1 MLSGVR
7 ADMVSVKE
15 EHCALKDP
23 DVMRLISSVLAAG
36 KDDAVYDGSVI
47 TVRSPLSADEA
58 CRTMNREERATLF
71 REIIKSSF
79 LRGKH
84 ELLTA
89 TCSSDDEKILRGV
102 REALACFVDE
112 AIPAAAS
119 EKNCGLV
126 AESVLFVDRSD
137 VRSGERKFYI
147 LYSKKGKRS
156 VKEALILFLQL
167 LAD

>member
-7 ADMVSVKE
+7 ADAVSVRE

-23 DVMRLISSVLAAG
+23 DMMRLINSILAAG
-36 KDDAVYDGSVI
+36 KDDAVYDSSVI
-47 TVRSPLSADEA
+47 AVRSPLPAGGT

-84 ELLTA
+84 ELVTV
-89 TCSSDDEKILRGV
+89 TCSSGDEKILRGV
-102 REALACFVDE
+102 REAMVCFVDE
-112 AIPAAAS
+112 AIPAAAA
-119 EKNCGLV
+119 EKSCGLT
-126 AESVLFVDRSD
+126 AESVLFADRSD
-137 VRSGERKFYI
+137 VRSGERRFYI

-167 LAD
+167 ASN